1 MSEGIMFQAFAYKS
15 PERRIR
21 RVGLYAAIAERLV
34 QSRKKKEDDRNKDT
48 HFGLASI
55 FAVGQS
61 AVGAARAKLTDRH
74 FRF

>member
-21 RVGLYAAIAERLV
+21 RVGLYAEIVDRLV
-34 QSRKKKEDDRNKDT
+34 QRRKKKEDDRDQET
-48 HFGLASI
+48 HSGLASI
-55 FAVGQS
+55 FAVGQY